1 MSLQRGKERG
11 RQVSEGRWLEPR
23 AYHVRAQG
31 HLWSPGPSTPGG
43 QASSCLSLPRDP
55 GSPHCCH
62 KAVSARSKAFH
73 PSWGCRV
80 SPHGSTERPREP
92 RARPHSGDHIGAPLS
107 WQWALGPWML
117 LRALGYQHLGA
128 SPPGA
133 HPPLTSAHA
142 HPGPGQLESICPATP
157 GCLETRAGDRQELS
171 CPAVRY
177 VCSAGSAPPS
187 RRLHTVP

>member
-1 MSLQRGKERG
+1 MSG
-11 RQVSEGRWLEPR
+11 RRATSGPQGPRPQVARPVAAFLS
-23 AYHVRAQG
+23 QG
-31 HLWSPGPSTPGG
+31 IQEAPTV
-43 QASSCLSLPRDP
+43 A
-55 GSPHCCH
+55 H

-133 HPPLTSAHA
+133 HPPLTSAQA